1 MNRPSHAKDLSIN
14 LDDED
19 RKREQEYEQRF
30 RQSIERVLG
39 IYIDTGERGLATI
52 ERTTA
57 EWDRRLKAS
66 ALTGWMRP
74 LVVGLSISLGI
85 YGAHWAAMHW
95 TAGEVESLATR
106 KARLQAEIEVQEKT
120 IEQLKEK
127 TWGILLH
134 EDKNGRFVVFPKEE
148 AGEDWKSWTY
158 RGRPAWRLRDQ

>member
-1 MNRPSHAKDLSIN
+1 M
-14 LDDED
+14 
-19 RKREQEYEQRF
+19 
-30 RQSIERVLG
+30 
-39 IYIDTGERGLATI
+39 
-52 ERTTA
+52 
-57 EWDRRLKAS
+57 
-66 ALTGWMRP
+66 
-74 LVVGLSISLGI
+74 VGLSISLGI

-106 KARLQAEIEVQEKT
+106 KAKLQAEIEVQEKT